1 MSELFDKSIRTLEL
15 PRVLQLLSEQA
26 VSAEA
31 KERAQR
37 IRPETEAEEVL
48 RLLDQT
54 DAARQKIGLH
64 GSPSFSGVKP
74 VAEALGRADRGGSLN
89 TRELLTIADL
99 LTAARR
105 AKEYFNT
112 ESEEKTAIDHLFLS
126 LHGNRFLEEKIKR
139 CIPDENTI
147 ADAASSELADIRRH
161 MRQAQA
167 KSRQILQKIISSPTY
182 SKILQE
188 SIITQRDGRFVVPV
202 KAEHKGDM
210 PGLVHDISSSGAT
223 IFVEPM
229 GVVQANNE
237 YIELEAK
244 EQKEIQRILAELSA
258 ESAAHREDIQWDY
271 DAMVHLDLIFARGQ
285 LSYKMDGVRPEVRR
299 DGAIHLR
306 RARHPLLDPKKAV
319 PIDIELGDTFDTLV
333 ITGPNTGGKTVS
345 LKTLGLLT
353 LMTQCGLHIPVAD
366 RSAVSVYER
375 VLADIGD
382 EQSIEQSLSTFSAH
396 MVNIVAILA
405 EADRRSLIL
414 FDELGAGTDPIEG
427 AALAI
432 AVIQHVRQ
440 KGGRVAATTHY
451 AELKTFA
458 MTTAGVENASCEFN
472 VETLS
477 PTYRLL
483 IGIPGKS
490 NAFAISKRLGLP
502 DEVIESAK
510 VQMSGES
517 VRFEDILT
525 QLEQKRQ
532 QIEKREA
539 EANRLLQ
546 QREEDARKAREFRA
560 QMERAKENARGRG
573 EAEAKRILRDAR
585 AAADEVFAELAEMR
599 KAQAKAERTMNANE
613 ARAELRRKLNEAED
627 AVTKRD
633 ARQEPIPK
641 PSRPIR
647 VGDLVEIPG
656 VRTPAEVVSVGK
668 DGTLQLKSG
677 ILKMKA
683 KADEVRLIEDDE
695 RAAQK
700 KKPVATSTRSVDSV
714 MRASANREL
723 DIRGMETLE
732 AESVVETFISAAVM
746 GRLNEVTIIHGK
758 GTGVLR
764 KAVHDILRRNKA
776 VKTFR
781 LGVYGEGESGVTIVT
796 LK

>member
-15 PRVLQLLSEQA
+15 PRVLQLLSDQA

-31 KERAQR
+31 KAKALR

-54 DAARQKIGLH
+54 DAARTMIGLH

-74 VAEALGRADRGGSLN
+74 VGEALDRADRGGSLN
-89 TRELLTIADL
+89 TKELLTIADL

-105 AKEYFNT
+105 AKEYFNADAV
-112 ESEEKTAIDHLFLS
+112 EKTAIDHLFLS

-139 CIPDENTI
+139 CIPDEDTI
-147 ADAASSELADIRRH
+147 ADAASAELADIRRH
-161 MRQAQA
+161 MRAAQA

-182 SKILQE
+182 GKILQE
-188 SIITQRDGRFVVPV
+188 TIITQRDGRFVVPV
-202 KAEHKGDM
+202 KAEHKGDL

-223 IFVEPM
+223 LFVEPM

-237 YIELEAK
+237 LIELEAK
-244 EQKEIQRILAELSA
+244 EQKEIERILAELSA
-258 ESAAHREDIQWDY
+258 EAAAHREDIQWDY
-271 DAMVHLDLIFARGQ
+271 DALVHLDLIFARGQ
-285 LSYKMDGVRPEVRR
+285 LSYKMDAVRPEVRR

-353 LMTQCGLHIPVAD
+353 LMTQCGLHIPVGD

-382 EQSIEQSLSTFSAH
+382 EQSIEQNLSTFSAH
-396 MVNIVAILA
+396 MTNIVAILA
-405 EADRRSLIL
+405 EADRHSLIL
-414 FDELGAGTDPIEG
+414 FDELGAGTDPVEG

-432 AVIQHVRQ
+432 AVIQHVRRM
-440 KGGRVAATTHY
+440 GARVAATTHY

-502 DEVIESAK
+502 DEVIEAAK

-517 VRFEDILT
+517 VRFEDVLT
-525 QLEQKRQ
+525 QLEAKRQ
-532 QIEKREA
+532 ALEKREQ
-539 EANRLLQ
+539 EANRLYR
-546 QREEDARKAREFRA
+546 QREEDARKAREFRE
-560 QMERAKENARGRG
+560 QMERAKENARSRG

-585 AAADEVFAELAEMR
+585 SAADEVFAELAEMR
-599 KAQAKAERTMNANE
+599 KQQAKAERTMNANE

-627 AVTKRD
+627 AVSKRD
-633 ARQEPIPK
+633 QRQEPIPK

-647 VGDLVEIPG
+647 EGDLVEIPG

-695 RAAQK
+695 RAAK
-700 KKPVATSTRSVDSV
+700 KKNPAVTVRQNADRALRTS
-714 MRASANREL
+714 ASREL

-732 AESVVETFISAAVM
+732 AESVVENFISASVM
-746 GRLNEVTIIHGK
+746 GRLDTVTIIHGK
-758 GTGVLR
+758 GTGALR

-776 VKTFR
+776 VKSFR
-781 LGVYGEGESGVTIVT
+781 LGVYGEGESGVTVVT

>member
-15 PRVLQLLSEQA
+15 PRVLQLLSDQA

-31 KERAQR
+31 KDRALR
-37 IRPETEAEEVL
+37 IRPETETEEVL

-54 DAARQKIGLH
+54 DAARAMIGLH

-89 TRELLTIADL
+89 TRELLTIAEL

-112 ESEEKTAIDHLFLS
+112 EAEEKTAIDHLFLS

-139 CIPDENTI
+139 CIPEENTI
-147 ADAASSELADIRRH
+147 ADAASTELADIRRH

-223 IFVEPM
+223 LFVEPM

-237 YIELEAK
+237 YIELEAR

-258 ESAAHREDIQWDY
+258 DAAAHREDIQWDY
-271 DAMVHLDLIFARGQ
+271 DALVHLDLIFARGQ

-414 FDELGAGTDPIEG
+414 FDELGAGTDPVEG

-458 MTTAGVENASCEFN
+458 MTTPGVENASCEFN

-502 DEVIESAK
+502 DEVIESAR

-525 QLEQKRQ
+525 QLEAKRQ
-532 QIEKREA
+532 MLEKREQ

-546 QREEDARKAREFRA
+546 QREEDARKAREFRQ

-599 KAQAKAERTMNANE
+599 KQQAKTERTMNANE

-627 AVTKRD
+627 AVSKRD

-683 KADEVRLIEDDE
+683 KAGEVRLIEDDE

-700 KKPVATSTRSVDSV
+700 KKPAASTGRSADSV
-714 MRASANREL
+714 MRAPASREL
-723 DIRGMETLE
+723 DIRGMESLE

-764 KAVHDILRRNKA
+764 KTVHDILRRNKA
-776 VKTFR
+776 VKSFR
-781 LGVYGEGESGVTIVT
+781 LGVYGEGESGVTVVT